1 VTFVGPAIGR
11 PLKADTPLV
20 VYADAVLPKGS
31 SHRRSSR
38 SSLIKVTARR
48 SYYFRDHQG
57 LEIDLVVPR
66 SDHALTLIEA
76 NASRTVTPGM
86 AKPLVRLRQAVSRY
100 DVTNLVVHRGNPGD
114 AALAAVWPGV
124 KAIPVDRFLLAMAAP
139 VRRRAHR

>member
-1 VTFVGPAIGR
+1 LTFVGPAIWPATQSRYATGR
-11 PLKADTPLV
+11 LRGCCTAEGFVASEIVKDQLNQ
-20 VYADAVLPKGS
+20 G
-31 SHRRSSR
+31 HRKE
-38 SSLIKVTARR
+38 I
-48 SYYFRDHQG
+48 YYFRDHQG